1 MFIFTLV
8 YSNIVLMLNMLSG
21 WVHRLSSYHG
31 CHKIILNEREFVTH
45 EKTSIY
51 SYFYSVKLCVFFR
64 VTQVIVNAVSVWVL
78 IGAT

>member
-1 MFIFTLV
+1 
-8 YSNIVLMLNMLSG
+8 MLSG

-31 CHKIILNEREFVTH
+31 WHKMILYEREFVTY

-51 SYFYSVKLCVFFR
+51 SYFYSVKLSVFFR